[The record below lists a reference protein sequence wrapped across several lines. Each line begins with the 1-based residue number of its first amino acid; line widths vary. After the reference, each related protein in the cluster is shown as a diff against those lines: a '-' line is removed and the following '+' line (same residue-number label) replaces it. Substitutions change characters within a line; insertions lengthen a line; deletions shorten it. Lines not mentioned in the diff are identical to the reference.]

1 MTYKYS
7 ICHPDK
13 FEIEYPETELNS
25 YEVIELIKYYSWL
38 EILKSMD
45 NIPDEKIYYS
55 PSLDFENLSDKRS
68 LGITATLENG
78 KPEFSLWYNRPV
90 KTRPLFGLLSEKTKM
105 KVTDKWDFS
114 LDKAIEYY
122 HLFLNRNYE
131 KLERLMTEK

>member
-13 FEIEYPETELNS
+13 SEIEYPETELNS

-55 PSLDFENLSDKRS
+55 PSLGFENLSNKRS

-90 KTRPLFGLLSEKTKM
+90 KIRPLFGLLAEKTKM
-105 KVTDKWDFS
+105 KVTDKWDFT